1 MQPLFL
7 ALGLGVGAVMAI
19 YLPLVGT
26 MGRALGSPVLA
37 TVPFFIVGLGTA
49 LIVTVL
55 TGQAGDLSRIRNLP
69 FWLPLAGIGAFI
81 MIVGSAHL
89 IPRIGASL
97 FFVVVVAGQL
107 LVGAAVA
114 HYGLL
119 GSATVPLTLQ
129 KLAGLLLVVAGAF
142 LAVR

>member
-1 MQPLFL
+1 MGFMV
-7 ALGLGVGAVMAI
+7 GVVMAL

-26 MGRALGSPVLA
+26 MGRVLASPVLA
-37 TVPFFIVGLGTA
+37 AVPFFIVGLTSA
-49 LIVTVL
+49 LVATFL
-55 TGQAGDLSRIRNLP
+55 TGQAGELGRIRHLAP
-69 FWLPLAGIGAFI
+69 WLPMAGFGAFL

-107 LVGAAVA
+107 AVGAVVA

-119 GSATVPLTLQ
+119 GSAMVPLTLT
-129 KLAGLLLVVAGAF
+129 KLLGLLLVVAGAF
-142 LAVR
+142 LAVQ

>member
-1 MQPLFL
+1 MQPVYLL
-7 ALGLGVGAVMAI
+7 LGLGVGAVMAL

-37 TVPFFIVGLGTA
+37 TVPFFIVGLSTA
-49 LIVTVL
+49 LIATVA
-55 TGQAGDLSRIRNLP
+55 TGQVSDLSRIRSLSL
-69 FWLPLAGIGAFI
+69 WLPLTGIGAFL

-107 LVGAAVA
+107 LVGAVVA

-129 KLAGLLLVVAGAF
+129 KLAGLALVITGAW

>member
-1 MQPLFL
+1 MNPVLL
-7 ALGLGVGAVMAI
+7 VLGLGVGAVMAI

-37 TVPFFIVGLGTA
+37 TVPFFIVGLGAA
-49 LIVTVL
+49 LVVTVL
-55 TGQAGDLSRIRNLP
+55 TGQTGELSRITKLDP
-69 FWLPLAGIGAFI
+69 WLPLAGVGAFL

-107 LVGAAVA
+107 AVGAIVA

-119 GSATVPLTLQ
+119 GSATVPLTAQ
-129 KLAGLLLVVAGAF
+129 KLAGLALVVAGAW